1 MRSLAGDRDSEI
13 AVAMW
18 QPSHTLQRPFDA
30 NAPKLPRGD
39 VHCFRMSV
47 WGEHM
52 DNGGSKEGTEAM
64 MDPASLDCVHRVQEL
79 AAVRHLR
86 ARHFRHHGDSGIAL
100 AEQLLRSVGLWA
112 ADVATSRSVAQRTLA
127 FCCSPLAPNTALC
140 LQGGSCMRMRGL
152 VPQPAQLI

>member
-86 ARHFRHHGDSGIAL
+86 ASACSDATNHSTMKRNLQQIAL
-100 AEQLLRSVGLWA
+100 HLWH
-112 ADVATSRSVAQRTLA
+112 
-127 FCCSPLAPNTALC
+127 
-140 LQGGSCMRMRGL
+140 
-152 VPQPAQLI
+152 